1 MNIFIGNL
9 SKGTTVEE
17 LEKTFSTYGTVDSCR
32 IIKDIQSGE
41 SKGFGFVEMTDK
53 PSANNAIKELNN
65 LDLNGRKITV
75 NEARPKNPDRST
87 SNFRRY

>member
-17 LEKTFSTYGTVDSCR
+17 LEKKFSTYGSVDSCR
-32 IIKDIQSGE
+32 IIKDIHSGE
-41 SKGFGFVEMTDK
+41 SKGFGFVEMSDR
-53 PSANNAIKELNN
+53 PSASNAIKELNN
-65 LDLNGRKITV
+65 LDLNGRRITV
-75 NEARPKNPDRST
+75 NEARPKNTDRTS